1 MNKNSRKDMVDLS
14 SMRTRGRRK
23 RRNKFRIAMN
33 ILCSFVLILSVVALS
48 GMLALGLRPLGAGGD
63 NIEETASGLE
73 PLIYSAHKESSY
85 ILIVG
90 VDNSESLTD
99 VIMVACIDHE
109 KDTMNIL
116 QIPRDTFIDT
126 NVPTGKINAVY
137 GSARD
142 GEAKINALRRKL
154 SSHLGIPLDHYV
166 TFTLEGFRNVVD
178 AVGGVDIVITQPRGI
193 DVEDFTTG
201 EHYIMGPGEVH
212 LDGHKAESFV
222 RKRYQTS
229 HMDPG
234 YELGDISRVQQQ
246 RIFYAALAEK
256 LKSMSMSQI
265 TEIATTCYDQIGT
278 SMSLGEMLGYAR
290 ELQNISLDNVIMKS
304 VPGQFCTYKKI
315 SYYSIHKQEYVDLF
329 NQYFNPYGDPLTVDD
344 IRIRELHTAIGD
356 EYESSVANE
365 GGSLSEIND
374 DNSQVDTE

>member
-1 MNKNSRKDMVDLS
+1 MSRNRKNDMVDLS
-14 SMRTRGRRK
+14 SMRTRGGRK
-23 RRNKFRIAMN
+23 KHNRFRIFMN
-33 ILCSFVLILSVVALS
+33 ILCSITLVLSTLALT
-48 GMLALGLRPLGAGGD
+48 GMLALGMRPLQNQGD
-63 NIEETASGLE
+63 AAKETNSDLE
-73 PLIYSAHKESSY
+73 PLTYSTHAGASY

-90 VDNSESLTD
+90 VDLSESLTD

-109 KDTMNIL
+109 KDTMSIL

-126 NVPTGKINAVY
+126 QTPSGKINAVY
-137 GSARD
+137 GHAKE
-142 GEAKINALRRKL
+142 GELKINALRRKL

-178 AVGGVDIVITQPRGI
+178 AVGGVTINITQPRGI

-246 RIFYAALAEK
+246 RIFYAALAQK
-256 LKSMSMSQI
+256 LKNMSMGEI
-265 TEIATTCYDQIGT
+265 TTIATQCYDQIGT
-278 SMSLGEMLGYAR
+278 SMSVGEMLGYAK
-290 ELQNISLDNVIMKS
+290 ELQNVDLNNVIIKS
-304 VPGQFCTYKKI
+304 IPGQFCNYKGL
-315 SYYSIHKQEYVDLF
+315 SYYSIHKKEYVDMYNEF
-329 NQYFNPYGDPLTVDD
+329 FNPYGDPLTTDD
-344 IRIRELHTAIGD
+344 IRIRELHTAVGD
-356 EYESSVANE
+356 KYESSVAND
-365 GGSLSEIND
+365 GGTLGEINEQ
-374 DNSQVDTE
+374 NNQ